1 VENVLIMRDHI
12 LDTAARLFYLNGI
25 RAVGVDRVIAEAK
38 IAKATL
44 YRHFPTKE
52 DLIVAYLQTRSARVL
67 ESLRLLVAD
76 TSKSP
81 KRQVAQLFKGLE
93 ELANSVDFRGCAF
106 MLAIAEHEE
115 SEAVRI
121 VVRSHKDA
129 VKEVFHSIAIRI
141 RTRGAKALS
150 DQLALL
156 YDGALASILIYRDAS
171 GAKNA
176 MLIAAMLVQAAEAE
190 A

>member
-1 VENVLIMRDHI
+1 MRDHI
-12 LDTAARLFYLNGI
+12 IDTAARLFYQNGI
-25 RAVGVDRVIAEAK
+25 RAVGVDRVIAEAR

-52 DLIVAYLQTRSARVL
+52 HLVVAYLQARSSRVL
-67 ESLRLLVAD
+67 ESMRTLAAD
-76 TSKSP
+76 TGKSP

-93 ELANSVDFRGCAF
+93 ELSASPDFRGCAF

-115 SEAVRI
+115 SESVRA
-121 VVRSHKDA
+121 VVRGHKDA
-129 VKEVFHSIAIRI
+129 VKEIFHHITSRI
-141 RTRGAKALS
+141 RSRGAKQLA

-171 GAKNA
+171 GSKNA
-176 MLIAAMLVQAAEAE
+176 VLIAALLIDAALA
-190 A
+190 AK